1 MPWEVFFSVKDI
13 FSPAISE
20 ITHTTPTPTPPLKSQ
35 MVSGGINVKL
45 SFGF

>member
-1 MPWEVFFSVKDI
+1 MPWEVFFSVKDM

-20 ITHTTPTPTPPLKSQ
+20 TTHTTPHPPPPLKSQ
-35 MVSGGINVKL
+35 MVSGGINVQL